1 MHPRTRFRYRRAGPT
16 TVRVDAIR
24 IRRSLAPGVAAIAVA
39 LPSAIGLRP
48 VALVIAVCVLSALAI
63 DGWRLSARPD
73 PSSVEAG
80 ISESLL
86 GDEPIDP
93 HPINAAPIG
102 AAPIGTIAG
111 RPPIV
116 SPRCSPEWLHSVRAA
131 ESATDQV
138 SLAVKEGSSALVQ
151 LASHLDDLEHD
162 VRAATTDISAS
173 RGMTFQILGQ
183 VEVLGESS
191 DQISAMVESIRTIAN
206 QTNLLA
212 LNATIEAAR
221 AGEFGRGF
229 AVVAAEVRN
238 LAHSARAVTE
248 SIDTIVIEIKEM
260 TAATIEIAE
269 LASNQVEATA
279 ISMEATSQNFDQMRA
294 FETAAESALRVAQT
308 QLEPVVETLTTLA
321 NDVTLLESHS

>member
-1 MHPRTRFRYRRAGPT
+1 MARFRYRRVGPT

-73 PSSVEAG
+73 PSSVEAV

-86 GDEPIDP
+86 GDEPIDL

-111 RPPIV
+111 GSPIA
-116 SPRCSPEWLHSVRAA
+116 SPRRSPEWLHSVRAA

-221 AGEFGRGF
+221 AGDYGRGF
-229 AVVAAEVRN
+229 AVVAAEVRS
-238 LAHSARAVTE
+238 LAQDARAATE
-248 SIDTIVIEIKEM
+248 SIDSIVGEIKEM
-260 TAATIEIAE
+260 TIATLEVAE
-269 LASNQVEATA
+269 QASNQVEATA
-279 ISMEATSQNFDQMRA
+279 TSMEHASDNFDQMRA
-294 FETAAESALRVAQT
+294 VEAAVGHALQAATVQMAP
-308 QLEPVVETLTTLA
+308 LAETLTRLSLDWTLEETH
-321 NDVTLLESHS
+321 D